1 MSLSTA
7 HLERCIQTL
16 ELSLEKISECETD
29 SIEYELYRNST
40 IKGYELTLETAGKI
54 LRKVLR
60 PYFATSKAADRL
72 TFKDVFRTGL
82 KHSFIEKDEIERWME
97 YRDSRNSTAHDYGEN
112 FAESVL
118 PMLPQFIIDAKALL
132 KRIPNE

>member
-16 ELSLEKISECETD
+16 ELSLEKISQCETN

-60 PYFATSKAADRL
+60 QYFATSKEADRL
-72 TFKDVFRTGL
+72 TFKDIFRTGL
-82 KHSFIEKDEIERWME
+82 KHSFIEASEIERWME

-118 PMLPQFIIDAKALL
+118 PLLPQFIIDVKALL

>member
-1 MSLSTA
+1 MSLSTE
-7 HLERCIQTL
+7 HLERCIQPL
-16 ELSLEKISECETD
+16 ELSLEKISKCKTG

-82 KHSFIEKDEIERWME
+82 KHSFIESNEIERWME

-118 PMLPQFIIDAKALL
+118 PLLPQFIIDVKALL
-132 KRIPNE
+132 QRITNE